1 METAVAPAAQ
11 AQDLVFEYDGHRALD
26 GLSLTVPTGSIFGLL
41 GPNGSGKS
49 TLLTLLAG
57 LREPAG
63 GSLTVL
69 GERPSPALRSRIGLL
84 FQETSLDPLMKVREI
99 LWLHG
104 RLFGMPAH
112 RLRQRIAATL
122 ETVGLADRAGAFVRT
137 LSGGM
142 KRRLE
147 LARALIPEPELLL
160 LDEPTTGLDP
170 ESEQALWSHLRQINA
185 RGTTIVLS
193 TNKVPE
199 ADRHCHTVA
208 FIHKGRVAA
217 LGSPAALKAGLKHDG
232 VWLEGDFDPQTV
244 DEVASWPDVGH
255 IKWAPPVLHVTVD
268 SAPVFVPRLFQLAGG
283 RVRALRLR
291 EATLED
297 AYFDYSG
304 AVISQEIPQ

>member
-1 METAVAPAAQ
+1 METGIGPAVEAK
-11 AQDLVFEYDGHRALD
+11 DVVFEYDGHRALD
-26 GLSLTVPTGSIFGLL
+26 RLSLTVPMGSIFGLL

-57 LREPAG
+57 LREPAA

-69 GERPSPALRSRIGLL
+69 GETPSLRLRSRIGLL
-84 FQETSLDPLMKVREI
+84 FQEASLDPLMKVREI

-104 RLFGMPAH
+104 RLFGMPTY
-112 RLRQRIAATL
+112 RLRRRIAETL

-147 LARALIPEPELLL
+147 LARALIPEPQLLL

-170 ESEQALWSHLRQINA
+170 ESEQALWSHLREINA

-199 ADRHCHTVA
+199 ADRHCQTVA

-217 LGSPAALKAGLKHDG
+217 QGTPAGLKAGLKHDG
-232 VWLEGDFDPQTV
+232 VWLEGDFDHQTV
-244 DEVASWPDVGH
+244 DEVASWPGVGQV
-255 IKWAPPVLHVTVD
+255 KWAPPVLHVTVD
-268 SAPVFVPRLFQLAGG
+268 DASTFAPRLFQLAGT

-297 AYFDYSG
+297 AYFDYAG
-304 AVISQEIPQ
+304 AAISQGIPQ

>member
-1 METAVAPAAQ
+1 M
-11 AQDLVFEYDGHRALD
+11 FEYDGHRALD
-26 GLSLTVPTGSIFGLL
+26 GLSLTVAAGSIVGLL

-49 TLLTLLAG
+49 TFLTLLAG

-63 GSLTVL
+63 GSLMVL
-69 GERPSPALRSRIGLL
+69 GEKPSPALRARIGFL

-104 RLFGMPAH
+104 RLFGMAAP
-112 RLRQRIAATL
+112 RLRRRIAETL

-147 LARALIPEPELLL
+147 LARALIPEPDLLL

-170 ESEQALWSHLRQINA
+170 ESEQALWSHLREINA
-185 RGTTIVLS
+185 RGVTVLLS
-193 TNKVPE
+193 TNKVAE
-199 ADRHCHTVA
+199 ADRHCQTVA

-217 LGSPAALKAGLKHDG
+217 QGPPAELKAGLKHDG
-232 VWLEGDFDPQTV
+232 VWLEGDFDPEALK
-244 DEVASWPDVGH
+244 EVASWPDVGH

-268 SAPVFVPRLFQLAGG
+268 SAAAFVPRLFQLQGD
-283 RVRALRLR
+283 RVRAIRLR

-297 AYFDYSG
+297 AYFDYAG
-304 AVISQEIPQ
+304 AAISEEGRQ